1 MTWLKLKDAPLN
13 QVGYVY
19 SPDRGM
25 TGRTDCVGIINEYKS
40 GERFVSSP
48 NAHGFKFTH
57 WHPLL
62 PPPET
67 E

>member
-1 MTWLKLKDAPLN
+1 MN
-13 QVGYVY
+13 
-19 SPDRGM
+19 
-25 TGRTDCVGIINEYKS
+25 GRTDCVGIVNEYKS

-48 NAHGFKFTH
+48 NARGFKFTH

-62 PPPET
+62 PPPEA